1 MQRNYNTLNSDRLQE
16 IFEESLTDSGSVNL
30 SGKGYEARMRLG
42 IKISRDNESGDIMLY
57 DHTSGGNYYVE
68 MREEDQVIMESEGW
82 LRGVFVITLDKYKG
96 KLERIKQGISTELN
110 GNNSKKRLNFYKE
123 ARKQI
128 LNKYYKV
135 TQKLNN

>member
-1 MQRNYNTLNSDRLQE
+1 
-16 IFEESLTDSGSVNL
+16 
-30 SGKGYEARMRLG
+30 MRLG

>member
-1 MQRNYNTLNSDRLQE
+1 MNSDRLKE

-82 LRGVFVITLDKYKG
+82 LRGVFIITLDKYKG

>member
-1 MQRNYNTLNSDRLQE
+1 LNSDRLKE

-42 IKISRDNESGDIMLY
+42 IKISRDMESGDIMLY

-82 LRGVFVITLDKYKG
+82 LRGVFIITLDKYKG

>member
-1 MQRNYNTLNSDRLQE
+1 MNSDRLQE
-16 IFEESLTDSGSVNL
+16 IFEESLNDSGSVNL
-30 SGKGYEARMRLG
+30 SGRGFQARMRLG

-68 MREEDQVIMESEGW
+68 MREKDQVVMEKEGW
-82 LRGVFVITLDKYKG
+82 LRGVFVITLDKYKS
-96 KLERIKQGISTELN
+96 KLERIKQGISAELN

>member
-1 MQRNYNTLNSDRLQE
+1 MNSDRLQE

>member
-1 MQRNYNTLNSDRLQE
+1 MNSDRLKE

-42 IKISRDNESGDIMLY
+42 IKISRDMESGDIMLY

-82 LRGVFVITLDKYKG
+82 LRGVFIITLDKYKG

>member
-1 MQRNYNTLNSDRLQE
+1 MNSDRLQE
-16 IFEESLTDSGSVNL
+16 IFEESLNDSGSVNL
-30 SGKGYEARMRLG
+30 SGRGYQARMRLG
-42 IKISRDNESGDIMLY
+42 IKISRDNESGYIMLY

-82 LRGVFVITLDKYKG
+82 LRGVFVITLDKYKS
-96 KLERIKQGISTELN
+96 KLERIKQGISVELN

>member
-1 MQRNYNTLNSDRLQE
+1 MNSDRLKE

-68 MREEDQVIMESEGW
+68 MREEDQVIIEKEGW
-82 LRGVFVITLDKYKG
+82 LRGVFIITLDKYKG

>member
-1 MQRNYNTLNSDRLQE
+1 MNSDRLQE

-42 IKISRDNESGDIMLY
+42 IKISRDMESGDIILY

-82 LRGVFVITLDKYKG
+82 LRGVFIITLDKYKG

>member
-1 MQRNYNTLNSDRLQE
+1 MNSDRLQE
-16 IFEESLTDSGSVNL
+16 IFEESLNDSGSVNL

-42 IKISRDNESGDIMLY
+42 IKISRDKESGDIILY

-82 LRGVFVITLDKYKG
+82 LRGVFIITLDKYKG

>member
-1 MQRNYNTLNSDRLQE
+1 LNSDRLKE

-42 IKISRDNESGDIMLY
+42 IKISRDMESGDIILY

-68 MREEDQVIMESEGW
+68 MRGEDQVIMEKEGW
-82 LRGVFVITLDKYKG
+82 LRGVFIITLDKYKG

-110 GNNSKKRLNFYKE
+110 GNNSKKRLNFYKD

>member
-1 MQRNYNTLNSDRLQE
+1 MNSDRLKE

-42 IKISRDNESGDIMLY
+42 IKISRDMESGDIMLY

-82 LRGVFVITLDKYKG
+82 LRGVFIITLDKYKG
-96 KLERIKQGISTELN
+96 KLERIKQ
-110 GNNSKKRLNFYKE
+110 
-123 ARKQI
+123 
-128 LNKYYKV
+128 
-135 TQKLNN
+135 

>member
-1 MQRNYNTLNSDRLQE
+1 MNSDRLKE

-42 IKISRDNESGDIMLY
+42 IKISRDMESGDIMLY
-57 DHTSGGNYYVE
+57 DHTSGGNHYVE

-82 LRGVFVITLDKYKG
+82 LRGVFIITLDKYKG

-128 LNKYYKV
+128 LNKYYNCLLY
-135 TQKLNN
+135 TSPSPRD

>member
-1 MQRNYNTLNSDRLQE
+1 LNSDRLKE

-68 MREEDQVIMESEGW
+68 MREEDQVIIEKEGW
-82 LRGVFVITLDKYKG
+82 LRGVFIITLDKYKG

>member
-1 MQRNYNTLNSDRLQE
+1 MNSDRLKE

-68 MREEDQVIMESEGW
+68 MREEDQVIIEKEGW
-82 LRGVFVITLDKYKG
+82 LRGVFIITLDKYKG

-135 TQKLNN
+135 TQKLYN

>member
-1 MQRNYNTLNSDRLQE
+1 MNSDRLKE

-68 MREEDQVIMESEGW
+68 MRDEDQVIIEKEGW
-82 LRGVFVITLDKYKG
+82 LRGVFIITLDKYKG